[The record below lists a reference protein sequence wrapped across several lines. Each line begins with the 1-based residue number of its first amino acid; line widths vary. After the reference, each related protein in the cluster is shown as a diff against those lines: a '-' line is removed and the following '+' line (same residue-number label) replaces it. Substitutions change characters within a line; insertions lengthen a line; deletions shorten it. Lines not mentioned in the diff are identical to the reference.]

1 MTQFKKVIIC
11 ETDIKLK
18 LREGTIR
25 TEFKFS
31 LFKENEPFQQLWLEF
46 HLL

>member
-1 MTQFKKVIIC
+1 MTQFKEVVIC
-11 ETDIKLK
+11 ETNIKLK

-31 LFKENEPFQQLWLEF
+31 LFKENEPFPTTVA
-46 HLL
+46 